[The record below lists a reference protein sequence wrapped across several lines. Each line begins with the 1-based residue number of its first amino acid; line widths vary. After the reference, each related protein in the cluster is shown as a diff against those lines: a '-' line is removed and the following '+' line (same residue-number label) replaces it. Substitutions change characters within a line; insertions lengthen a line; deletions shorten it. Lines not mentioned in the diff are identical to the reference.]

1 MGDVEKDNYKQDE
14 QLVAQYDFLKEKIT
28 SGQIVLLVLSVYVLI
43 AVFIETIFKLPQDIK
58 TIINVVDT
66 GICIIFLGDFF
77 LGLIFA
83 RNKLQFL
90 KWSWIDFI
98 SSIPALDFLRW
109 GRIVRVI
116 RVLRILR
123 AVRSTKLLLSVLLKN
138 RAKSAF
144 ACACLISITLVIFS
158 SIAILNLED
167 HPESNIKNAEDAL
180 WWACATI
187 TTVGYGDRY
196 PVTTEGRIVGVF
208 LMTAGVGLFGTFT
221 GFIAS
226 WFLQNSH
233 IQETQKTGKGKE
245 QLCDSSRD
253 A

>member
-1 MGDVEKDNYKQDE
+1 LPRNY
-14 QLVAQYDFLKEKIT
+14 FMKEKIT
-28 SGQIVLLVLSVYVLI
+28 PGQIVLLVLSVYVLI
-43 AVFIETIFKLPQDIK
+43 AVFIETIFKLPQDIQ
-58 TIINVVDT
+58 TIINVADT

-77 LGLIFA
+77 LRLILA
-83 RNKLQFL
+83 KDKLQFL
-90 KWSWIDFI
+90 KWGWIDFI
-98 SSIPALDFLRW
+98 SSIPVLSFLRW
-109 GRIVRVI
+109 GRIVRVV

-123 AVRSTKLLLSVLLKN
+123 AVRSTKFLFSILLKN

-144 ACACLISITLVIFS
+144 ACACLISITLIIFS

-167 HPESNIKNAEDAL
+167 RPDCNIKNAEDAL

-196 PVTTEGRIVGVF
+196 PITTEGRIVGVF

-221 GFIAS
+221 GFVAS
-226 WFLQNSH
+226 WFLQNSRV
-233 IQETQKTGKGKE
+233 QETKKTEEEE
-245 QLCDSSRD
+245 QLCESSTD